1 MTAEYGPTAMAY
13 HAFKSMMF
21 APSDTQAL
29 AGLIAYLEQE
39 SPDSPLLIEA
49 RKFSD
54 DASELEFDFNRMC
67 IGPYKLLV
75 APYESVYLSGNHQ
88 IFTEE
93 TVKVAEFYQQ
103 IGLVIDDSFNEPA
116 DFIGNELEFLYCL
129 HAMAAEQQT
138 LENSEHVEAL
148 NELAAEFLQTHLGRW
163 ITPFCEGIAKH
174 AKQPFWQLLAHE
186 LLQFI
191 NQQLQAAPS
200 LDGAE

>member
-1 MTAEYGPTAMAY
+1 MTEKYGPTAMAY

-21 APSDTQAL
+21 APSDTQAV

-39 SPDSPLLIEA
+39 TPDSPLLIEA

-75 APYESVYLSGNHQ
+75 APYESVYLSGNRQ
-88 IFTEE
+88 LFTEE
-93 TVKVAEFYQQ
+93 TLRVAEFYQQ

-129 HAMAAEQQT
+129 HAMASEQQ
-138 LENSEHVEAL
+138 AL
-148 NELAAEFLQTHLGRW
+148 GQTSYAEELLSLADEFIQAHLGRW
-163 ITPFCEGIAKH
+163 IVPFCEGITQH
-174 AKQPFWQLLAHE
+174 AKQAFWRLFAETLV
-186 LLQFI
+186 QFI
-191 NQQLQAAPS
+191 NQQAHTTQTQYQQV
-200 LDGAE
+200 